1 MRLLLAD
8 DEKELSNALVA
19 ILKHSNY
26 SVDVVY
32 NGTDALDYALTGNYD
47 GIILDVMMPG
57 MDGMEVLKKIR
68 DNGLS
73 TPVLFLTAKT
83 EVDDRIKGL
92 DLGAD
97 DYLPKPFD
105 MGELLARVR
114 AMLRRKE
121 DFAPSNLSCGNL
133 TLDRAGYDLFTE
145 GHDKIHLSGREFQM
159 MEMLMTSPG
168 RIISVDNFMDRIW
181 ADGEADVN
189 VVWVYISN
197 LRKKL
202 TSLDATCEIKASR
215 GVGYSINEIS

>member
-1 MRLLLAD
+1 MKLLLAD

-26 SVDVVY
+26 TVDAVY
-32 NGTDALDYALTGNYD
+32 NGTDALDYALAGDYD

-57 MDGMEVLKKIR
+57 MDGMEVLKALRAKGI
-68 DNGLS
+68 S
-73 TPVLFLTAKT
+73 TPALFLTAKT

-97 DYLPKPFD
+97 DYIPKPFD

-121 DFAPSNLSCGNL
+121 EFAPSDLTCGNL
-133 TLDRAGYDLFTE
+133 TLDRNGCELKTPDHEAVRLA
-145 GHDKIHLSGREFQM
+145 GREFQM

-168 RIISVDNFMDRIW
+168 RIISVDTFMDRIW
-181 ADGEADVN
+181 SDGEADVN

-202 TSLDATCEIKASR
+202 ASLDATCEIKASR
-215 GVGYSINEIS
+215 GLGYSINEVK

>member
-8 DEKELSNALVA
+8 DEKELANALVA

-26 SVDVVY
+26 TVDAVY
-32 NGTDALDYALTGNYD
+32 NGTDALDYALAGNYD

-68 DNGLS
+68 EKGLS

-121 DFAPSNLSCGNL
+121 DFAPTDLTCGNL
-133 TLDRAGYDLFTE
+133 TLDRAGYELVTP
-145 GHDKIHLSGREFQM
+145 GHDKVHLSGREFQM

-168 RIISVDNFMDRIW
+168 RVISVDTFMDRIW
-181 ADGEADVN
+181 ADGDADVN

-202 TSLDATCEIKASR
+202 TALEATCEIKASR
-215 GVGYSINEIS
+215 GVGYSINETA